1 MILTTTTEIKT
12 NGEKPLQIKAAD
24 PRASYFAHKEEIDR
38 AISGVLTGGQYVLG
52 EQVAQF
58 EGSFAEYVDPGSQCI
73 GVGCGTDALILAM
86 RALGVCDVHEV
97 IVGAYVPLPVVAAI
111 CEVGAIPVIVDVK
124 ADDLTIDPEQVEK
137 NLSPRT
143 RAIIA
148 VHIFG
153 NPCDMESLVYL
164 ESTAPARYV
173 IEDVSQAHG
182 GTYEGHRLGSFGKA
196 SCFSFYPTKPLGAFG
211 DGGAVV
217 TRDQYVAESVR
228 AMRQYGWEDDL
239 RLAVRERSGCSRLDE
254 IQAAILNV
262 KLKHLDDSNA
272 ACKWIGNNYRSVFP
286 SFNSLESIYHQAV
299 LRHPQR
305 DRLRIYLRNNGIGT
319 TIHYPLMPWENPS
332 YASLCDVR
340 SCRVAI
346 QAQKQVLSLPLWSEM
361 RTEQIDYVCG
371 KVRSYDSR

>member
-1 MILTTTTEIKT
+1 M
-12 NGEKPLQIKAAD
+12 QIKAAN
-24 PRASYFAHKEEIDR
+24 PRASYLAHKDEIDR
-38 AISGVLTGGQYVLG
+38 AISGVLTGGQYILG

-58 EGSFAEYVDPGSQCI
+58 EKSFAEYIDPGSQCI
-73 GVGCGTDALILAM
+73 GVGCGTDALTLAM

-111 CEVGAIPVIVDVK
+111 CEVGATPVIVDVK

-182 GTYEGHRLGSFGKA
+182 GEYKGQKLGSFGKA
-196 SCFSFYPTKPLGAFG
+196 SCFSFYPTKPLGCFG
-211 DGGAVV
+211 DGGTVN
-217 TRDQYVAESVR
+217 TQSLYVAESIR

-239 RLAVRERSGCSRLDE
+239 RLAVRERGGCSRLDE

-262 KLKHLDDSNA
+262 KLKYLDDSNA
-272 ACKWIGNNYRSVFP
+272 ACRWIGNNYRSVFP
-286 SFNSLESIYHQAV
+286 SFNSLESVYHQAV
-299 LRHPQR
+299 LRHPNR
-305 DRLRIYLRNNGIGT
+305 DKLRAYLRNNGIDT
-319 TIHYPLMPWENPS
+319 TIHYPLLPWNHPA
-332 YASLCDVR
+332 YANLCDVR
-340 SCRVAI
+340 SCDIAV
-346 QAQKQVLSLPLWSEM
+346 QAQKEVLSLPLWAEM
-361 RTEQIDYVCG
+361 SLGQVDFVCR
-371 KVRSYDSR
+371 KVKEYDR